1 MKRSLNDSLREEFG
15 GVIQNPEYQDIVKN
29 KKLDPLIIAGA
40 FEKLLGGDR
49 FLEAEQ
55 EDIDKAR
62 SEFENYIINTL
73 KTRRH

>member
-1 MKRSLNDSLREEFG
+1 MKRSLNDSLREEFN
-15 GVIQNPEYQDIVKN
+15 GVLDHPDYREMIKN
-29 KKLDPLIIAGA
+29 KKLDPVIIAGA